1 MTSTTTTRIFE
12 IADEVDAAGHNPTLA
27 SVRKALGG
35 GSYTTISQAMT
46 EWRAR
51 KAAKETPVQEAAPQA
66 ITELLEQLGT
76 DIWTQALQ
84 ICNGRLSAEREAL
97 ENDRQGLEAQ
107 RQEAADLADQLSS
120 ELEAARQEA
129 TDLSKQLDVAQSTV
143 KGLGDQLRDRERD
156 LAVAEV
162 RADEIKTRATQLTD
176 QLKAATA
183 QNAQL
188 LQTITDM
195 QQAKNQK
202 GK

>member
-1 MTSTTTTRIFE
+1 MTSTTARIFE
-12 IADEVDAAGHNPTLA
+12 IADELDAAGHNPTLA

-76 DIWTQALQ
+76 DIWTHALQ

-97 ENDRQGLEAQ
+97 ENDRQAIEAQ

-120 ELEAARQEA
+120 ELEAARQEG
-129 TDLSKQLDVAQSTV
+129 TDLRKQLDVAQSTV

-162 RADEIKTRATQLTD
+162 RADEIKTRAAQLTD
-176 QLKAATA
+176 QLNAATA
-183 QNAQL
+183 QNSQL
-188 LQTITDM
+188 LQTIKEM
-195 QQAKNQK
+195 QQAKNQN

>member
-1 MTSTTTTRIFE
+1 MTSTTTRIFE
-12 IADEVDAAGHNPTLA
+12 IADELDAAGHNPTLA

-76 DIWTQALQ
+76 DIWAQALQ
-84 ICNGRLSAEREAL
+84 ICNGRLSAVREAL
-97 ENDRQGLEAQ
+97 ENDRQGIEAQ

-129 TDLSKQLDVAQSTV
+129 TDLRKQLDVAQSTV

-156 LAVAEV
+156 LAVAQV
-162 RADEIKTRATQLTD
+162 RADEIKTRAAQLTD
-176 QLKAATA
+176 QLKTATA

-188 LQTITDM
+188 LQTMTDM
-195 QQAKNQK
+195 QQAKNK
-202 GK
+202 K

>member
-1 MTSTTTTRIFE
+1 MTSTTTRIFE
-12 IADEVDAAGHNPTLA
+12 IADELDAAGHNPTLA

-66 ITELLEQLGT
+66 ITELLEQLGAE
-76 DIWTQALQ
+76 IWAQALQ
-84 ICNGRLSAEREAL
+84 LCNGRLSAEREAL
-97 ENDRQGLEAQ
+97 ENDRQGIEAQ

-129 TDLSKQLDVAQSTV
+129 TDLRKQLDVAQSTV

-162 RADEIKTRATQLTD
+162 RADEIKTRAAQLTD

-195 QQAKNQK
+195 QQAKNK
-202 GK
+202 R

>member
-1 MTSTTTTRIFE
+1 MTSTTTRIFE
-12 IADEVDAAGHNPTLA
+12 IADELDAAGHNPTLA

-51 KAAKETPVQEAAPQA
+51 KAAKETPVQEAVPQA
-66 ITELLEQLGT
+66 ITELLEQLGAE
-76 DIWTQALQ
+76 IWAQALQ
-84 ICNGRLSAEREAL
+84 LCHARLSAEREAL
-97 ENDRQGLEAQ
+97 ENDRQGIEAQ

-120 ELEAARQEA
+120 ELEAVRQEA
-129 TDLSKQLDVAQSTV
+129 TDLRKQLDVAQSTV

-156 LAVAEV
+156 LAVAVV
-162 RADEIKTRATQLTD
+162 RADEIKTRAAQLTD
-176 QLKAATA
+176 QLKAATT

-195 QQAKNQK
+195 QQAKNK
-202 GK
+202 K

>member
-1 MTSTTTTRIFE
+1 
-12 IADEVDAAGHNPTLA
+12 
-27 SVRKALGG
+27 VRKALGG

-66 ITELLEQLGT
+66 ITELLEQLGAE
-76 DIWTQALQ
+76 IWAQALQ

-97 ENDRQGLEAQ
+97 ENDRQGIEAQ

-129 TDLSKQLDVAQSTV
+129 TDLRKQLDVAQSTV

-156 LAVAEV
+156 LAVAVV
-162 RADEIKTRATQLTD
+162 RADEIKTRAAQLTD
-176 QLKAATA
+176 QLKAATT

-195 QQAKNQK
+195 QQAKNK
-202 GK
+202 K

>member
-1 MTSTTTTRIFE
+1 MTSTTTRIFE
-12 IADEVDAAGHNPTLA
+12 IADELDAAGHNPTLA

-97 ENDRQGLEAQ
+97 ENDRQGIEAQ

-129 TDLSKQLDVAQSTV
+129 TDLRKQLDVAQSTV
-143 KGLGDQLRDRERD
+143 KGLGDELRDRERD
-156 LAVAEV
+156 LAVAQV
-162 RADEIKTRATQLTD
+162 RADEIKTRAAQLTD
-176 QLKAATA
+176 QLKAATE
-183 QNAQL
+183 QNSEL
-188 LQTITDM
+188 LLTITEM
-195 QQAKNQK
+195 QRAKNK
-202 GK
+202 K

>member
-1 MTSTTTTRIFE
+1 MTSSTTTRIFE
-12 IADEVDAAGHNPTLA
+12 IADELDAAGHNPTLA

-35 GSYTTISQAMT
+35 GSYTTISQAMA

-66 ITELLEQLGT
+66 ITELLEQLGA

-84 ICNGRLSAEREAL
+84 ICNGRLSAERDAL
-97 ENDRQGLEAQ
+97 ENDRQGIEAQ

-120 ELEAARQEA
+120 ELEAARQES
-129 TDLSKQLDVAQSTV
+129 TDLRKQLDVAQSTV

-162 RADEIKTRATQLTD
+162 RADEIKTRAAQLTD

-195 QQAKNQK
+195 QQAKNK
-202 GK
+202 K

>member
-1 MTSTTTTRIFE
+1 MTTTHNRIFE
-12 IADEVDAAGHNPTLA
+12 IADELDAAGHNPTLA

-35 GSYTTISQAMT
+35 GSYTTISQAMG

-66 ITELLEQLGT
+66 ITELLDQLGT

-97 ENDRQGLEAQ
+97 EKDRQAIEAQ

-129 TDLSKQLDVAQSTV
+129 TALSQQLEVVQSTV
-143 KGLGDQLRDRERD
+143 KGLGDQLREREQA
-156 LAVAEV
+156 LAVAHA
-162 RADEIKTRATQLTD
+162 RNDEIRNRATQLTE
-176 QLKAATA
+176 QLNAATA
-183 QNAQL
+183 QNTQI
-188 LQTITDM
+188 LQTLTEM
-195 QQAKNQK
+195 QQTKSP
-202 GK
+202 

>member
-1 MTSTTTTRIFE
+1 MTSTTTRIFE
-12 IADEVDAAGHNPTLA
+12 IADELDAAGHNPTLA

-84 ICNGRLSAEREAL
+84 ICNGRLSSEREAL
-97 ENDRQGLEAQ
+97 ENDRQGIEAQ

-129 TDLSKQLDVAQSTV
+129 TDLRKQLDVAQSTV

-156 LAVAEV
+156 LAVAQV
-162 RADEIKTRATQLTD
+162 RADEIKTRAAQLTD
-176 QLKAATA
+176 QLKAATT

-188 LQTITDM
+188 LQAVTDM
-195 QQAKNQK
+195 QQAKNK
-202 GK
+202 K

>member
-1 MTSTTTTRIFE
+1 MTSTTTRIFE
-12 IADEVDAAGHNPTLA
+12 IADELDAAGHNPTLA

-66 ITELLEQLGT
+66 ITELLEQLGAE
-76 DIWTQALQ
+76 IWAQALQ

-97 ENDRQGLEAQ
+97 ENDRQGIEAQ

-129 TDLSKQLDVAQSTV
+129 TDLRKQLDVAQSTV

-162 RADEIKTRATQLTD
+162 RADEIKTRAAQLTD

-188 LQTITDM
+188 LQAVTDM
-195 QQAKNQK
+195 QQAKNK
-202 GK
+202 K